1 MTNAYYYYSEEI
13 STAAIIGVLIGSLIA
28 ATVFGCVCRYIMK
41 GKGYQSLAGWFC
53 CGFFLGLIGIIICVT
68 RPDLSRPPFQNGNPY
83 GNPYGQPMPP
93 YGQPPMGQPGQ
104 PMPPYGQPPMGQP
117 MMNQQP
123 QGIRCNSCGMINVPG
138 TVYCQQC
145 GNKLQ

>member
-1 MTNAYYYYSEEI
+1 MIQAYYYGEI
-13 STAAIIGVLIGSLIA
+13 SDAYVIGVLIGSLIA
-28 ATVFGCVCRYIMK
+28 ATVFGFVCRYIMK

-68 RPDLSRPPFQNGNPY
+68 RPDMSRPPFPY
-83 GNPYGQPMPP
+83 GNP

-104 PMPPYGQPPMGQP
+104 PMPPYGQPMQGQPYGQPPMGQP

-123 QGIRCNSCGMINVPG
+123 QGIRCNSCGMINQPG
-138 TVYCQQC
+138 TTYCQQC
-145 GNKLQ
+145 GNKIS